1 MLKHT
6 YILPSLFLLLRIFFC
21 SILNIFFFC
30 SPFAWSWKKELLI
43 SFLHMYF
50 TEKKTAIFPFPSPL
64 LSFFPVVLWCV
75 LGFFFAAVSSSWG
88 CHSFLFFYSKG
99 IVHLCQKKKEDW
111 VIGLFDS
118 IGFFSFDFFH
128 KTQKKEVKYNATF
141 FQYFLLY
148 FFPSFGSAAISLHGQ
163 QMGSSNEET
172 QCLRVLLRSKE
183 LKAPVEYSGMQVW
196 VCCWAIGVCV
206 CEKNTS
212 QCPVMTMTGGSRYSL
227 CSAPYTYIYTRT
239 PLWLL
244 CYCADVACAGRRGP
258 IPLSIPNKL
267 KLFTSPPSPL
277 PSTCPLPSP
286 PTPPSSFSSIC
297 QSPIDPILLCRR
309 HRGWVLMLA
318 RPRYMVDYPSS

>member
-1 MLKHT
+1 MLNHT

-75 LGFFFAAVSSSWG
+75 LGFFCCCQFLLGLSFFLILLLQRNCTFVPEEEGGLSYWFIWFHWIFFFRLLSQNTEKRSKIQRDFFPIFSVVFFFLPLVRPQFLCMANKWGAATKKLNVWGSSWG
-88 CHSFLFFYSKG
+88 VKNLKLQSSTRASMYG
-99 IVHLCQKKKEDW
+99 YV
-111 VIGLFDS
+111 VGLS
-118 IGFFSFDFFH
+118 
-128 KTQKKEVKYNATF
+128 
-141 FQYFLLY
+141 
-148 FFPSFGSAAISLHGQ
+148 
-163 QMGSSNEET
+163 
-172 QCLRVLLRSKE
+172 
-183 LKAPVEYSGMQVW
+183 
-196 VCCWAIGVCV
+196 VCACAK
-206 CEKNTS
+206 KNTS

-267 KLFTSPPSPL
+267 KLFTSPPSPS
-277 PSTCPLPSP
+277 PSTFPLPSP
-286 PTPPSSFSSIC
+286 STPPSSFSSIC